1 MAVTI
6 TRAQLAARIRLGRTQ
21 TELDETD
28 ELLAY
33 ATEAVTKHAPLAPDV
48 VHNEAVYRLAG
59 YIYDRP
65 FASADTRFS
74 NALRNSGAASALLPY
89 RVHRLGLT
97 GDDVTASSPAG
108 AADNAFIDLMIVGG
122 VIVATRGDG
131 STEDIPLPA
140 AVGGVTVQSVVFN
153 TTTLDIDVT
162 YSDGSVVTIV
172 QPKGL
177 ISWPGA

>member
-33 ATEAVTKHAPLAPDV
+33 ASAAVERHLGAAFATCPDAIA
-48 VHNEAVYRLAG
+48 NEAVYRLAG

-74 NALRNSGAASALLPY
+74 NVLRNSGAASALLPY
-89 RVHRLGLT
+89 RVHRLGLSG
-97 GDDVTASSPAG
+97 GDTATAQGSAGNPVVDVQVVSG
-108 AADNAFIDLMIVGG
+108 DLVTTF
-122 VIVATRGDG
+122 ADG
-131 STEDIPLPA
+131 STETQPLPA
-140 AVGGVTVQSVVFN
+140 GGAGGGN
-153 TTTLDIDVT
+153 LR
-162 YSDGSVVTIV
+162 
-172 QPKGL
+172 
-177 ISWPGA
+177 WPGL